1 MSNNDDA
8 ARPEDPQEIIETL
21 RRYADRFNRV
31 ADWLEEQKTE
41 RPTALERAR
50 RRWGVAGMFA
60 ALTGGLGS
68 ALANLRV
75 HGPMTAVAAAAGIGA
90 ALMVVWL
97 LPDPTAPRPPAA
109 LPPATITASPSAT
122 PTVTVTMPR
131 RPPTQPAPSPMNGPP
146 ETAPSPEPGSP
157 GTEPGPPAAEPPAG
171 DLPEEPA
178 DPAQPA
184 PPATVPPPSPQAC
197 LVALRAG
204 DVAQVRLLCSR

>member
-8 ARPEDPQEIIETL
+8 ARPENPQEIIETL
-21 RRYADRFNRV
+21 RRYADQFNRV

-50 RRWGVAGMFA
+50 RRWGITGMIA
-60 ALTGGLGS
+60 ALTGGLGW
-68 ALANLRV
+68 ALTNLRV

-97 LPDPTAPRPPAA
+97 LPDPTAPQPPAA
-109 LPPATITASPSAT
+109 LPPTTITASPSAT

-131 RPPTQPAPSPMNGPP
+131 RSPLTPSPTNGAP

-157 GTEPGPPAAEPPAG
+157 GTERPPAAEPPPG
-171 DLPEEPA
+171 ELPEEEPT